1 MLVPVSQVSVVQA
14 LPSVQSPS
22 PVQQFGTG
30 VCVHCC
36 RFSSHV
42 STVHIDASSQ
52 GGLGGLPVSQAVPSG
67 LQVST
72 PLQNRP
78 SLQVSAWLQMCC
90 PVSQLSLV
98 QALPS
103 SHSASV
109 WQQPATGE
117 KVQTPGSLQLSVVQT
132 SPSSQRGACTQVFE
146 PVSHVSTVQ
155 PRASSHS
162 AFVVQQFDTGV
173 WTQAP
178 VPSHPSAVQ
187 AFPSSVQAVP
197 AGVKQLR
204 AAGSQVLLH
213 SSPLA
218 HGSPPPL
225 ETHMP
230 PVQVSLLQKLQ
241 SVSTVHEA

>member
-14 LPSVQSPS
+14 LPSAQSPS

-52 GGLGGLPVSQAVPSG
+52 GGLPVTQAVPSG

-72 PLQNRP
+72 PLQNIP
-78 SLQVSAWLQMCC
+78 SLQVSVWLQMCC

-204 AAGSQVLLH
+204 AAGSQTMAH

-218 HGSPPPL
+218 HGPPPSPG
-225 ETHMP
+225 THTP
-230 PVQVSLLQKLQ
+230 PVQVSPFQPSQ
-241 SVSTVHEA
+241 TGSTAP